1 MINVRA
7 IDELAQRLATLVP
20 PGFDAAKGDL
30 AKTFRATLQSG
41 LERLNLVTR
50 EEDDFLS
57 WVDGDPVVAATIYG
71 IATNP
76 VQRLVLLR
84 SREKLEALE
93 KRFAQLEAEQR
104 SP

>member
-7 IDELAQRLATLVP
+7 IDELAQRLETLVP
-20 PGFDAAKGDL
+20 PGFDAAKDDL

-50 EEDDFLS
+50 EEFD
-57 WVDGDPVVAATIYG
+57 
-71 IATNP
+71 
-76 VQRLVLLR
+76 VQQLVLLR

-93 KRFAQLEAEQR
+93 KRLAQLEAEQR

>member
-20 PGFDAAKGDL
+20 PGFDAAKEDL
-30 AKTFRATLQSG
+30 AKTFRATIQAN

-50 EEDDFLS
+50 EEFD
-57 WVDGDPVVAATIYG
+57 
-71 IATNP
+71 

-84 SREKLEALE
+84 TREKLETLE
-93 KRFAQLEAEQR
+93 KLVAKLDAEKKL
-104 SP
+104 S

>member
-1 MINVRA
+1 MPQRA
-7 IDELAQRLATLVP
+7 IWRRPSAP
-20 PGFDAAKGDL
+20 PCK
-30 AKTFRATLQSG
+30 SG

-50 EEDDFLS
+50 EEFD
-57 WVDGDPVVAATIYG
+57 
-71 IATNP
+71 

>member
-20 PGFDAAKGDL
+20 PGFDAAKDDL
-30 AKTFRATLQSG
+30 AKSFRATLQAN

-50 EEDDFLS
+50 EEFD
-57 WVDGDPVVAATIYG
+57 
-71 IATNP
+71 

-84 SREKLEALE
+84 TREKLETLE
-93 KRFAQLEAEQR
+93 KLVARLEADKR
-104 SP
+104 LS

>member
-20 PGFDAAKGDL
+20 PGFDAAKDDL

-50 EEDDFLS
+50 EEFD
-57 WVDGDPVVAATIYG
+57 
-71 IATNP
+71 
-76 VQRLVLLR
+76 VQQLVLLR
-84 SREKLEALE
+84 SREKLEALD
-93 KRFAQLEAEQR
+93 KRLAQLEAEQR